1 VGEIPE
7 QVARELY
14 VVPPRRFVE
23 RRDAAAAR
31 ARAAGDPQLAR
42 AIARLRRPTV
52 AAWLVNLLA
61 HHRPDLVSELSDLAE
76 ALQDAQR
83 KLHGGTLRDLTA
95 QRRKVVSALV
105 RTAESL
111 AREADPDGR
120 AALPLAEVEATLG
133 AALADPQVA
142 AQVRAGRLE
151 RPVSYTGFGAP
162 ATAARGGGGSADRT
176 RGTATAP
183 DRGRAA
189 GPQRAREEELRRA
202 REEELRQAAAA
213 AAAAAAERDRA
224 GAARRALADE
234 LADIDRA
241 LAELAGRR
249 AEVAAR
255 LGEAEAAE
263 RTARRAAERAARRLA
278 ALEADRG

>member
-1 VGEIPE
+1 MGEIPE

-14 VVPPRRFVE
+14 AVPPRRFVQ
-23 RRDAAAAR
+23 RRDAAVSR
-31 ARAAGDPQLAR
+31 ARAAGDPRLAR

-61 HHRPDLVSELSDLAE
+61 HRRPDLVAELTDLAG

-83 KLHGGTLRDLTA
+83 QLHGGTLRDLTA

-111 AREADPDGR
+111 AREADPDARG
-120 AALPLAEVEATLG
+120 ALPLADVEATLG

-162 ATAARGGGGSADRT
+162 AAGGGPADRPRAT
-176 RGTATAP
+176 AATAP
-183 DRGRAA
+183 GRERA
-189 GPQRAREEELRRA
+189 GERERAREEELARA
-202 REEELRQAAAA
+202 REEERRQARSA

-224 GAARRALADE
+224 SAARRALTDE

-241 LAELAGRR
+241 LAELADRR
-249 AEVAAR
+249 ADVAVR

-263 RTARRAAERAARRLA
+263 RTARRAAERAERRLA

>member
-1 VGEIPE
+1 DPVPAAPAARTQVRTSGAHGGVSRHRGPRLPVVGEDGPVGEIPE

-31 ARAAGDPQLAR
+31 ARAACDPQLAR
-42 AIARLRRPTV
+42 ALARPRRPSV
-52 AAWLVNLLA
+52 DACLVNLLA

-142 AQVRAGRLE
+142 AEVRAGRLE
-151 RPVSYTGFGAP
+151 RSVSYTGFGAP
-162 ATAARGGGGSADRT
+162 ATAAGGPADRH
-176 RGTATAP
+176 RGTTATAP
-183 DRGRAA
+183 DRE
-189 GPQRAREEELRRA
+189 RARE
-202 REEELRQAAAA
+202 REEE
-213 AAAAAAERDRA
+213 
-224 GAARRALADE
+224 
-234 LADIDRA
+234 
-241 LAELAGRR
+241 
-249 AEVAAR
+249 
-255 LGEAEAAE
+255 
-263 RTARRAAERAARRLA
+263 
-278 ALEADRG
+278 